1 MWFIS
6 EYLHPEIKQKCSSC
20 YFSLLLIPQLLNL
33 AANQMPMKIIY
44 IKLWDGFKWSNNN
57 DGDDEAD
64 DIDS

>member
-1 MWFIS
+1 
-6 EYLHPEIKQKCSSC
+6 
-20 YFSLLLIPQLLNL
+20 
-33 AANQMPMKIIY
+33 MPMKIIY